1 MKMKMITQIQAILRD
16 TLCRPGWQRPALALA
31 GAAVL
36 TAGVVLAVRAERG
49 AAGALAPNVPG
60 PAVSAPSPAPS
71 PAPSQA
77 PSLTPS
83 PAPNRPPKRLL
94 DDLRKH
100 VDSGRLDEPVY
111 RQMADTGEAD
121 GLVTL
126 DDEQVQATIQR
137 TAAARGITLT
147 DDALVQL
154 RPVVYTELKRLVL
167 AVAPDQA
174 RAVQDFESFGVV
186 RVHFSS
192 AQALLEM
199 LKRPEVS
206 GVRAI
211 EEYKRP

>member
-1 MKMKMITQIQAILRD
+1 MIDKTFHRVTETMYRVLY
-16 TLCRPGWQRPALALA
+16 RPQWRWPVFAMA
-31 GAAVL
+31 GAAIL
-36 TAGVVLAVRAERG
+36 TAGVLLAIRGERDAQG
-49 AAGALAPNVPG
+49 ASGGAST
-60 PAVSAPSPAPS
+60 PAAATPTPPPSASP
-71 PAPSQA
+71 
-77 PSLTPS
+77 TPT
-83 PAPNRPPKRLL
+83 PTPNRPPNRLRNEL
-94 DDLRKH
+94 KKH

-111 RQMADTGEAD
+111 RQMIDTGEAD

-126 DDEQVQATIQR
+126 DDEQVQVTIQR

-147 DDALVQL
+147 DDTLVRL

-174 RAVQDFESFGVV
+174 RMVQDFESFGVV

-192 AQALLEM
+192 PQALLEV

>member
-1 MKMKMITQIQAILRD
+1 MFDKTFHRVTEAMHRALYQPRW
-16 TLCRPGWQRPALALA
+16 RWPALAVA
-31 GAAVL
+31 GAVIVATGVL
-36 TAGVVLAVRAERG
+36 LAIRGERDAQG
-49 AAGALAPNVPG
+49 ASGGAPTPVA
-60 PAVSAPSPAPS
+60 SAPTPAPS
-71 PAPSQA
+71 P
-77 PSLTPS
+77 TPT
-83 PAPNRPPKRLL
+83 PTPNRPPSRLL
-94 DDLRKH
+94 DELRKH

-111 RQMADTGEAD
+111 RQMANTGEAD
-121 GLVTL
+121 GLVAL

-147 DDALVQL
+147 DDTLVRL
-154 RPVVYTELKRLVL
+154 RPQIYAELKRLVL
-167 AVAPDQA
+167 AVAPEQA

-192 AQALLEM
+192 PQALLEV